1 MPRAYRAMQWAKI
14 IRSTLQTGGSP
25 AHLTYCGGKRKSMRG
40 EPAPCGTQPQYLEG
54 AERAFNMFTKYLIE
68 CGDSAVVQNRWL
80 KRLCTISFQSATLF
94 AAQPRSPPPPAIPK
108 RYFSSYSHQ
117 ACLCEAFKSGLFGCH
132 PIASTHGVVGR
143 WLQAYQNGTC

>member
-1 MPRAYRAMQWAKI
+1 MQWAKI

-25 AHLTYCGGKRKSMRG
+25 AHLTYCGGKGSQCVENPHPVGPSPSIWR
-40 EPAPCGTQPQYLEG
+40 AQN
-54 AERAFNMFTKYLIE
+54 ERSICSPSTSSNV
-68 CGDSAVVQNRWL
+68 GDSAVVQNRWL
-80 KRLCTISFQSATLF
+80 RRLCTISFQSATLF

-143 WLQAYQNGTC
+143 WLQAYKNGTC